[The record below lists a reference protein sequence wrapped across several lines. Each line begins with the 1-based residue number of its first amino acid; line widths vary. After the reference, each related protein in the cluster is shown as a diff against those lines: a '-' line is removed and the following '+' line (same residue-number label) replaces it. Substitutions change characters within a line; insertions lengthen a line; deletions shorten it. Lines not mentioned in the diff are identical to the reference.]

1 MDCVGCDKCKLWGK
15 LQVGWCCS
23 LDFVTGEIVS
33 ARGVSPNLR
42 KGTDDSFWGRYMTD
56 QWKFCHG
63 LGCVA
68 RCWHWQEHPRLHW
81 NVRHCIVRWGLSSA
95 TINSLHDSVHPP
107 DTEINPP
114 KTACARVTTITKNT
128 TSHTC
133 RPQTLWN
140 AFVNV
145 QLYIIYIYIYQMTT
159 RVFNFGMLQ

>member
-33 ARGVSPNLR
+33 ARGVSPNLQ

-68 RCWHWQEHPRLHW
+68 ICWHWQEHPRLHW

-107 DTEINPP
+107 DMEINPP
-114 KTACARVTTITKNT
+114 VTDSTWPPMGSGNHTIPSPYGIDLSQPSKIILWPCGI
-128 TSHTC
+128 SAIKHT
-133 RPQTLWN
+133 RQLWPSEP
-140 AFVNV
+140 
-145 QLYIIYIYIYQMTT
+145 
-159 RVFNFGMLQ
+159 